1 MQDVYDKL
9 REEDEKCQSALKAA
23 QDRMQ
28 AISLGQFTTET
39 GETATLQEQLIK
51 TKADVAAAETEV
63 KTAASKIK
71 NNTEQLK
78 KKQIEMK
85 KTEAEYKRDS
95 SSLGKHLLY
104 LQTVEVPIVNICMSN
119 LF

>member
-104 LQTVEVPIVNICMSN
+104 LQTVEVLIVNVCI
-119 LF
+119 LYI

>member
-1 MQDVYDKL
+1 MQQVYDKL

-51 TKADVAAAETEV
+51 CKAEV
-63 KTAASKIK
+63 IFCNLTIKI
-71 NNTEQLK
+71 
-78 KKQIEMK
+78 
-85 KTEAEYKRDS
+85 
-95 SSLGKHLLY
+95 
-104 LQTVEVPIVNICMSN
+104 
-119 LF
+119 